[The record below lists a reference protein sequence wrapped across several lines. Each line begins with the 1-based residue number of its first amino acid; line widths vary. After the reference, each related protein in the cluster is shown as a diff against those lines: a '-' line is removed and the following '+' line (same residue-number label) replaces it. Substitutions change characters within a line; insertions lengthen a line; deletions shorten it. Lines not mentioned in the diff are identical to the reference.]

1 MRGNEHTKRRILS
14 GKMDEA
20 EMSEYNSGLTNEEN
34 GELNSPEREAKRLNT
49 FCGGKSH
56 KKNDIRKCMP
66 FFLVSR
72 KITYE
77 YQAL

>member
-1 MRGNEHTKRRILS
+1 MRGNEHTKRRMLS

-56 KKNDIRKCMP
+56 KKMTYASVCH
-66 FFLVSR
+66 FFLFFR